1 VTAKKAGAGA
11 NEKSLL
17 MICDS
22 VGRLL
27 ELWGFRRNLG
37 RIWALLYLR
46 REPLGAA
53 EIGSLLGMSRGSTSM
68 ALQELIRWGVIRKSW
83 KPGER
88 KDFFE
93 AEEDVAKVTV
103 RVLRE
108 REIPAVEEAIRELED
123 AESGIDASGAEGKRL
138 RKRTADLL
146 RTTKRGRSLIRA
158 LADPRG
164 PGAAFLHGFAAGK
177 GGDR

>member
-1 VTAKKAGAGA
+1 MGKGAGRI
-11 NEKSLL
+11 EKSRLEV
-17 MICDS
+17 CDA

-46 REPLGAA
+46 SEPVGAA
-53 EIGSLLGMSRGSTSM
+53 EIALSLGMSRGSTSM
-68 ALQELIRWGVIRKSW
+68 SLQELLRWGVIRKSW

-93 AEEDVAKVTV
+93 AEEDVAKVIV

-108 REIPAVEEAIRELED
+108 RELPAVDEAIRSLEN
-123 AESGIDASGAEGKRL
+123 EEKKLASYGPEGKRL

-146 RTTKRGRSLIRA
+146 RTTRRGRSLIRA

-164 PGAAFLHGFAAGK
+164 PGAAFLHGFTAVGEYEP
-177 GGDR
+177 